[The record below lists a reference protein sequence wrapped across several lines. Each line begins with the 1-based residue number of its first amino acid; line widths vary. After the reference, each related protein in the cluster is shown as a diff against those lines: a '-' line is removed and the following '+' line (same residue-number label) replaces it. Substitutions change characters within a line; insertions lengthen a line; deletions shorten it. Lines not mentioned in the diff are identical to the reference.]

1 MVKLSMGNRIEE
13 NRWVIFEYFY
23 YDKWMGSAIKCS
35 TRIPNFNFKNIIF
48 EKNRPD
54 LEETTLVQSSFDN
67 LLMQLPVTIIKT
79 KHIVRDK
86 QCKHLYPD
94 MLQAMIK
101 NKTSVK
107 IKDVVVAFVAWDK
120 DNSPVKI
127 KESIDFG
134 DGAYIKTVNY
144 TDINLIPGGIFKGQ
158 RGLEIDE
165 SCEINTF
172 KSIVLSYTNYKEETW
187 INPQFEKFCSLYEG
201 KQLN

>member
-1 MVKLSMGNRIEE
+1 MKRIGGLFL
-13 NRWVIFEYFY
+13 NIFTMING
-23 YDKWMGSAIKCS
+23 WGSAIKCS

>member
-1 MVKLSMGNRIEE
+1 MKRIGGLFL
-13 NRWVIFEYFY
+13 NIFTMING
-23 YDKWMGSAIKCS
+23 WGSAIKCS

-67 LLMQLPVTIIKT
+67 LLMQLPITIIKT

-94 MLQAMIK
+94 MLQAVIK

>member
-1 MVKLSMGNRIEE
+1 MVTELKRIGGLFL
-13 NRWVIFEYFY
+13 NIFTMING
-23 YDKWMGSAIKCS
+23 WGSAIKCS

-94 MLQAMIK
+94 MLQAVIK

>member
-1 MVKLSMGNRIEE
+1 MKRIGGLFL
-13 NRWVIFEYFY
+13 NIFTMING
-23 YDKWMGSAIKCS
+23 WGSAIKCS

-94 MLQAMIK
+94 MLQAVIK

>member
-1 MVKLSMGNRIEE
+1 MING
-13 NRWVIFEYFY
+13 W
-23 YDKWMGSAIKCS
+23 GSAIKCS

-94 MLQAMIK
+94 MLQAVIK

-134 DGAYIKTVNY
+134 DGAYIKTCLLY
-144 TDINLIPGGIFKGQ
+144 TSPSPRD
-158 RGLEIDE
+158 
-165 SCEINTF
+165 S
-172 KSIVLSYTNYKEETW
+172 
-187 INPQFEKFCSLYEG
+187 
-201 KQLN
+201 

>member
-1 MVKLSMGNRIEE
+1 MING
-13 NRWVIFEYFY
+13 W
-23 YDKWMGSAIKCS
+23 GSAIKCS

-79 KHIVRDK
+79 EHIVRDK

>member
-1 MVKLSMGNRIEE
+1 MKRIGGLFL
-13 NRWVIFEYFY
+13 NIFTMING
-23 YDKWMGSAIKCS
+23 WGSAIKCS

-48 EKNRPD
+48 VKNRPD

-94 MLQAMIK
+94 MLQAVIK